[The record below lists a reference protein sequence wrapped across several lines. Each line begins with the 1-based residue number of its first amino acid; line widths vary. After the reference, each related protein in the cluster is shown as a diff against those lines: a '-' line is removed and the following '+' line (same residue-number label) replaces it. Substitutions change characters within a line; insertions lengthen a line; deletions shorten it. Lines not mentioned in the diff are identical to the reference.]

1 MKEVKKAFD
10 INAHIVNINC
20 EVGYDDDTSKALIS
34 FDNLGYGIITAI
46 KFNAKGYN
54 SFGDVVQV
62 NGKEKFFLI
71 IQDISI
77 EKNCAAKDL
86 KAKLPNGDIRK
97 LELEECQ
104 ICCAD
109 GSVLTYG
116 GKDSRE
122 IVLEEYDI
130 SETDEESINAIEEKL
145 RTQIKYYPK
154 DVDWGWICTC
164 GRLNKLDSSEC
175 SSCKNTKADVFSIT
189 DEIAVK
195 SIIEEY
201 RKNEEDRQE
210 QAKQEAILKEKNAKK
225 RNVKIGISIIIAIIF
240 AIIIG
245 NAVVMSG
252 RSTFSSA
259 DEMRSAMQ
267 GTYTYYSDYGSAS
280 RQIVISGDKATYK
293 WSYGNDM
300 ETTIDEWNYKRG
312 TFSTFETLVVT
323 NQGYIKD
330 GNDVYKKGGT
340 LATSSGASTPST
352 SSKFTTY
359 VDENKVKL
367 DNKDVQYDM
376 ANNVDKMF
384 SLVGYAELDDYYNYG
399 FDDDIESSY
408 FCLAV
413 TPTGGSYSDRWYIYC
428 HRDSFEKLFTKAKEN
443 KKVYVQMV
451 CQIPS
456 YRYEKN
462 QQCMAS
468 LEYVVY

>member
-20 EVGYDDDTSKALIS
+20 EVAYDGNTSKALIS
-34 FDNLGYGIITAI
+34 FDNLGYGIITAV

-54 SFGDVVQV
+54 SFGDAIPV
-62 NGKEKFFLI
+62 NGNAKFFLI

-122 IVLEEYDI
+122 IILEEYDI
-130 SETDEESINAIEEKL
+130 SETDEESINAITEKL

-154 DVDWGWICTC
+154 EVKYGWICTC
-164 GRLNKLDSSEC
+164 GRLNKLDISEC

-189 DEIAVK
+189 DETAVK
-195 SIIEEY
+195 AIIEEY
-201 RKNEEDRQE
+201 RKNEENRQE
-210 QAKQEAILKEKNAKK
+210 QAKQDAILKQKNAKK
-225 RNVKIGISIIIAIIF
+225 RNVKIGISLIIAIIF

-293 WSYGNDM
+293 WSFGTDM
-300 ETTIDEWNYKRG
+300 ENDIDEWNYKRG

-330 GNDVYKKGGT
+330 GNDIYIKGGT
-340 LATSSGASTPST
+340 LSSPDNDYST
-352 SSKFTTY
+352 SYESGYSALEITVDSVTSNSSYVICTGSVKNTGKETYKFVEVKGAFKDASGNVVDTDWTYAAGSEGLEPGESTTFR
-359 VDENKVKL
+359 L
-367 DNKDVQYDM
+367 S
-376 ANNVDKMF
+376 VDKNSKISSCSV
-384 SLVGYAELDDYYNYG
+384 SLLD
-399 FDDDIESSY
+399 
-408 FCLAV
+408 
-413 TPTGGSYSDRWYIYC
+413 
-428 HRDSFEKLFTKAKEN
+428 FE
-443 KKVYVQMV
+443 
-451 CQIPS
+451 
-456 YRYEKN
+456 
-462 QQCMAS
+462 
-468 LEYVVY
+468 